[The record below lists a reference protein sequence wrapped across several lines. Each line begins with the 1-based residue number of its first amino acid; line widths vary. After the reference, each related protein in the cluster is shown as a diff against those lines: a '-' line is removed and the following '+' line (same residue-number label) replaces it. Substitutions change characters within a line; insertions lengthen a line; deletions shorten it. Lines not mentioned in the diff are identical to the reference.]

1 MNINS
6 NESSGNLSKISE
18 PNLNELEEIVD
29 TFGEYDE
36 IDGFVV
42 TGVEHYSK
50 HDVDSNQTFY
60 FVFVLVSLLY
70 DDGSPGKVCV

>member
-1 MNINS
+1 M
-6 NESSGNLSKISE
+6 
-18 PNLNELEEIVD
+18 D